1 MEKTSVEQTDF
12 IFRKVVVVIYVA
24 MVNFIISIILA
35 QLIKK
40 FISKPYDSKRNYFLN
55 ILHVLITIISIV
67 VCNYIGRNIMEHIP
81 LPLANDLFDP
91 KKVKE
96 TKGTVT
102 TAFSYFMFLAS
113 DLKTYTDILSLPF

>member
-12 IFRKVVVVIYVA
+12 IFRKVAVVIYVA
-24 MVNFIISIILA
+24 VVNFVISILLA
-35 QLIKK
+35 QMIKK
-40 FISKPYDSKRNYFLN
+40 FVSKPYDSKRNYFLN
-55 ILHVLITIISIV
+55 ILHVLLTIISIV
-67 VCNYIGRNIMEHIP
+67 VCNYIARNIMDYIP
-81 LPLANDLFDP
+81 LPFGNDIFDP

-113 DLKTYTDILSLPF
+113 DLKTYTDILAIPF